1 MTAQQERPEVATFDY
16 HEVTDEPRTSGL
28 QRLGAMPYKL
38 TAQTFARHLAAIAT
52 SPVIPELVDA
62 IDLTEPGRH
71 LLLTFDDGGK
81 SAVYASEQLSRR
93 GWRAHFFIIT
103 NRIGTRTFLDATEI
117 RYIRSQGH
125 LVGSHSHTHPNIF
138 KEQSFESMV
147 REWRVSCDRLA
158 QLLGEACPTAAVP
171 GGDISR
177 RVLES
182 ADAAGLS
189 HLFTCE
195 PQLTPDRVGRCWIL
209 GRFLPKVGTTDA
221 QIRALA
227 QFRRWGRALLVR
239 RLKVLGRVVAPLPYR
254 LLVRHRTHEFPA
266 PPPPSSA

>member
-1 MTAQQERPEVATFDY
+1 MSARQARPEVATFDY
-16 HEVTDEPRTSGL
+16 HEVTDDPRTSGL

-38 TAQTFARHLAAIAT
+38 TAQAFARHLAEMAT

-62 IDLTEPGRH
+62 IDLTGPGRH

-81 SAVYASEQLSRR
+81 SAVYASEELSRR
-93 GWRAHFFIIT
+93 GWKAHFFIIT
-103 NRIGTRTFLDATEI
+103 SRIGTRTFLDASEI

-158 QLLGEACPTAAVP
+158 QLLGEACRTAAVP

-177 RVLES
+177 MVLES
-182 ADAAGLS
+182 ASAAGLS

-195 PQLTPDRVGRCWIL
+195 PRLTPERVGHCWIL
-209 GRFLPKVGTTDA
+209 GRFLPKVSTPLA
-221 QIRALA
+221 RIRDLA
-227 QFRRWGRALLVR
+227 HFRGWGRALLVR
-239 RLKVLGRVVAPLPYR
+239 RLKVLGRIVAPLPYR
-254 LLVRHRTHEFPA
+254 WLVRHRTHEFPA
-266 PPPPSSA
+266 PPSSA